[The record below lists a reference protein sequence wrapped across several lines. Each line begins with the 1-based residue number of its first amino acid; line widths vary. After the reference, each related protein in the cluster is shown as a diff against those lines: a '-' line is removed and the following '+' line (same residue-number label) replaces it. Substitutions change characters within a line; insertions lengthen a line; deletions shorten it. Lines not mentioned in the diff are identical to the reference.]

1 MGRHAEGPSAYPKPK
16 AMFEKQKA
24 RIGSEIANVKIG
36 GFLTSP
42 QGCERRVTR
51 AKISDTEA
59 RGGRLA
65 GG

>member
-1 MGRHAEGPSAYPKPK
+1 MGRHAEGPSAYPMPK